1 MIYYT
6 IEVDVMDGDTVKDE
20 RREQIFGDEMVAKIL
35 ETEQYMESHP
45 DEWISSDE
53 FFAELNRTL
62 NE

>member
-1 MIYYT
+1 
-6 IEVDVMDGDTVKDE
+6 MDGDTVKDA